1 MWVEESAAI
10 NQNSLQSFKSMKQR
24 SRSLKG
30 YCVLPLRSTGCV
42 FNQSFLQKRKCVR
55 VSEPAGIDMCGITSR
70 KHKMCFLVWHILNV
84 GFLLLVWIS
93 FSPPSRETE
102 CCLED
107 LEVFTGKVRYVIWV
121 TEKLTSPIFLF
132 IFLVTCIHTPPATV
146 KVSISEKTNRNS
158 YSSSFKIFLE

>member
-70 KHKMCFLVWHILNV
+70 KHKTCFLVWHILNV

-93 FSPPSRETE
+93 FPPPSRETE

-107 LEVFTGKVRYVIWV
+107 LEVFTGKVRYVI
-121 TEKLTSPIFLF
+121 
-132 IFLVTCIHTPPATV
+132 
-146 KVSISEKTNRNS
+146 
-158 YSSSFKIFLE
+158 